1 MSIRKILFATRFR
14 ELSFDALSTLLE
26 LKEAGLEE
34 IVLLHVIEREKVGFV
49 PYGGYLKEEE
59 ERLRE
64 IARLRFEEWQE
75 FLNQKGIK
83 SKTYILVGKPVTKI
97 LTVADEENVDLIVA
111 GRKKRRALERYI
123 GSTMLDLLHST
134 KRPVLV
140 FKYMWC
146 DVEGE
151 REFCVLNQRL
161 CDHVLLTTD
170 WSEPSERAFQFLENF
185 KGVLKKVSLVHVVS
199 EDLDK
204 TALENQIKEAKERLN
219 KLCEELKQKEIEA
232 DYYVH
237 VGKPAQEILKVAQE
251 YGANMIF
258 IGTTGKGRWR
268 ALWLGSVSQR
278 VVELSQIPVLLV
290 P

>member
-1 MSIRKILFATRFR
+1 MSIRKILFATKFR
-14 ELSFDALSTLLE
+14 ELSFDALTTLLE

-34 IVLLHVIEREKVGFV
+34 VVLLHVIEREKVGFV

-64 IARLRFEEWQE
+64 IARVRFEEWQE

-83 SKTYILVGKPVTKI
+83 SKSYILVGKPVAKI
-97 LTVADEENVDLIVA
+97 LAVADEEDVDLIVA

-146 DVEGE
+146 DMEEG

-204 TALENQIKEAKERLN
+204 AALENQIKEAKERLN
-219 KLCEELKQKEIEA
+219 KLAEELKQKEMEA
-232 DYYVH
+232 SSYVR
-237 VGKPAQEILKVAQE
+237 VGKPAQEILNAAQE
-251 YGANMIF
+251 CGANIIF

-278 VVELSQIPVLLV
+278 VAELSQVPVLLV